1 MEIKNL
7 IKAFVNFEKLLVYI
21 YMYKKCGKSLHSR
34 QIFQKQDIAKT
45 KVSSSRI
52 VKTFYITSGPTT

>member
-21 YMYKKCGKSLHSR
+21 YICIKSVGNR
-34 QIFQKQDIAKT
+34 YIVDRYFKN
-45 KVSSSRI
+45 RI
-52 VKTFYITSGPTT
+52 

>member
-34 QIFQKQDIAKT
+34 
-45 KVSSSRI
+45 
-52 VKTFYITSGPTT
+52 